1 MEKREDY
8 KEDAERRKSQ
18 EELDSET
25 LGKEKEDKIKGESN
39 ELSDLFCL
47 TLR

>member
-8 KEDAERRKSQ
+8 KEDDESRKSQ